1 MEDLILNYDYIKWIE
16 EVTSKYKSID
26 DDYFL
31 KNNKGKLS
39 EKDILYIDKLKD
51 MFNEL
56 AKYSNTNES
65 TYLLKYNDVFYR
77 FSHGRGGFS
86 CSRSCGGDNY
96 TDYSLFRRSYKK
108 NMNDIFN
115 ELNSTVNNSLN
126 NTDLDRV
133 NHLLSSIDGATLVTG
148 VGGSNVVSDFAS
160 KVLNQKNN
168 IITKNSNTRDLLYM
182 NLNGYNNVLSCS
194 YSGNN
199 YGVKMSFD
207 NDLNHYLFTAKNN
220 NLDGV
225 TNIKYDMDNEDSF
238 ISLGATL
245 VPCSVL
251 LNYYLDGN
259 NESIR
264 EIGDYKYD
272 FDTTC
277 DCFEIFSGYDTSVL
291 SNYLES
297 TITEAGIGVPIVHDK
312 YSYCH
317 GRSTLSTIKNNIAI
331 YFNKDTDLDK
341 LMLQELPKYY
351 KNVIKIDVSNGL
363 EGEYKALVES
373 MYLTKYLADKSKK
386 DLALVDYNPIVKK
399 LYYFKKSL

>member
-1 MEDLILNYDYIKWIE
+1 MEKIILNNEYIKWIE
-16 EVTSKYKSID
+16 EVINKYGCIDDMFFIHKNKNVLDDKDIQFINKLKCFYGELVKYK
-26 DDYFL
+26 
-31 KNNKGKLS
+31 NNCCDKFVLEYDGNNYLFEYDGKC
-39 EKDILYIDKLKD
+39 
-51 MFNEL
+51 
-56 AKYSNTNES
+56 YSCRRCGEV
-65 TYLLKYNDVFYR
+65 NDVIHYR
-77 FSHGRGGFS
+77 NFK
-86 CSRSCGGDNY
+86 N
-96 TDYSLFRRSYKK
+96 TYKK
-108 NMNDIFN
+108 NMNDIFS
-115 ELNSTVNNSLN
+115 ELKNTVSKSMED
-126 NTDLDRV
+126 TDLDKV
-133 NHLLSSIDGATLVTG
+133 NHLLSEIDKPTLVSG

-160 KVLNQKNN
+160 KVLNEKNN
-168 IITKNSNTRDLLYM
+168 IITRNSNTRDLLYM

-259 NESIR
+259 NEFIR
-264 EIGDYKYD
+264 EIGDYKYN

-373 MYLTKYLADKSKK
+373 MYLTRYLADKSKK